1 MVSAVAWFAALLA
14 LGFVM
19 VPTLGQIGTTA
30 TVYLAVM
37 AVMAVMLFPP
47 RAALVLVLLDA
58 ALLVVVGETRAGWSS
73 GVGLAFPVLAMY
85 GIQQILMHN
94 RALVSAHAEN
104 AELAVENE
112 RTRFARDLHGILGH
126 SLTVITVK
134 AELAQRL
141 LDVDPEGTRREL
153 SDLEG
158 LSRDALGDVRRAVEG
173 YRELT
178 LPGELAR
185 ARIALA
191 AATESL
197 FAGESPL
204 TAREIDVLQAAR
216 GGATISAVARALFL
230 SEGTVRN
237 HLSSAIGKTGAAD
250 RAEAV
255 TIAEGN
261 GWL

>member
-1 MVSAVAWFAALLA
+1 
-14 LGFVM
+14 
-19 VPTLGQIGTTA
+19 
-30 TVYLAVM
+30 
-37 AVMAVMLFPP
+37 
-47 RAALVLVLLDA
+47 
-58 ALLVVVGETRAGWSS
+58 
-73 GVGLAFPVLAMY
+73 
-85 GIQQILMHN
+85 MHN

-141 LDVDPEGTRREL
+141 PDVDPEGTRREL
-153 SDLEG
+153 SDLER

-204 TAREIDVLQAAR
+204 TARETDVLQAAR
-216 GGATISAVARALFL
+216 GGAAISAVARALFL

-261 GWL
+261 GWLWRRCGRRAVASGRDLGRAVRRVIPRAPRRRTREAGRCTGTHPVRTRPRSCRPLRVPASAGRQDPGAGSADR